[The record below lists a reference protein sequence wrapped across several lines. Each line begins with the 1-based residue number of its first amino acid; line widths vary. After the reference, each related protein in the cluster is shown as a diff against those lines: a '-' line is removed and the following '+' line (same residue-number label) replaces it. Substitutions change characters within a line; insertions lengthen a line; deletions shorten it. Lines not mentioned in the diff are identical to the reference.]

1 MPSFVVQFSIL
12 ILLRLGSVSVSSFRS
27 HSARFFPSH
36 PHPHPHSHSRRGFS
50 FGSPT
55 SFLCMR
61 IGEICVRVLNKNLLH
76 ILLYLR
82 LCLTPHPW
90 LPFLAKWK
98 KIDVPA
104 TRPAQPAAGCLH
116 PRAEADDGCRKLELE
131 LGAGSEAGA
140 QAMPL
145 CVVACIYSYCRL
157 WKVCMEKKISE
168 KECLIG

>member
-1 MPSFVVQFSIL
+1 MGWGQHTQRAKIKVKSTNLAQMNFLFMFFTHLKFFIIMPSFVVQFSIL

-82 LCLTPHPW
+82 LPPCLCLVALFGQMEKNRRARHKASTASCW
-90 LPFLAKWK
+90 LPP
-98 KIDVPA
+98 PA
-104 TRPAQPAAGCLH
+104 G
-116 PRAEADDGCRKLELE
+116 G
-131 LGAGSEAGA
+131 G
-140 QAMPL
+140 
-145 CVVACIYSYCRL
+145 
-157 WKVCMEKKISE
+157 
-168 KECLIG
+168 